1 MLQKSL
7 IQFIVR
13 TFVST
18 LLTLPAVCGATPGG
32 PSSQVHSATIQ
43 VSSATM
49 HPHLFFN
56 IGAAMNGPVARVY
69 GATIGEWSARWWQWV
84 LQIPDTQ
91 NAPNPLVDT
100 TGASC
105 GLGQKGPV
113 WFLAGTFYPIAPPV
127 ERSCGIPKGKSI
139 FFPIANYAWVQTY
152 LDDKI
157 NTETDYRQCVSG
169 FPPRDDMG
177 CGEGIKPVA
186 GGLEATLDNVPII
199 FNFATP
205 IVRTQSPVFKVKH
218 WAEPNVFYGVPALA
232 GNDSNGYN
240 NGDIVSDGFW
250 VMLPPLK
257 RGNHIL
263 KFRANDGIKD
273 SQNVTYKWIIGK

>member
-32 PSSQVHSATIQ
+32 PSSQVHSATTQ

-49 HPHLFFN
+49 HPHLFD
-56 IGAAMNGPVARVY
+56 IGAALNGPAAQVY
-69 GATIGEWSARWWQWV
+69 GATIGEWSARWWQWA

-113 WFLAGTFYPIAPPV
+113 WFLAGTFYPINYPV
-127 ERSCGIPKGKSI
+127 ERSCEIPQGKSI
-139 FFPIANYAWVQTY
+139 FFPIANYVWVQTIY
-152 LDDKI
+152 DNPA
-157 NTETDYRQCVSG
+157 NTVTDFRQCVSG
-169 FPPRDDMG
+169 LPPRLDMG
-177 CGEGIKPVA
+177 CGEGIKPVE
-186 GGLEATLDNVPII
+186 GGLSATLNDVPII
-199 FNFATP
+199 FNFASP

-218 WAEPNVFYGVPALA
+218 WAEPNVFYGLTAA
-232 GNDSNGYN
+232 EYKNG
-240 NGDIVSDGFW
+240 GIVSDGFW

-257 RGNHIL
+257 RGNYVL
-263 KFRANDGIKD
+263 KFRANDGVSD
-273 SQNVTYKWIIGK
+273 WQDVTYNLIIRR